1 MRLVVKV
8 SLLTSDSLLWYKTK
22 LPRSL
27 SFSLPAIYWLSMTLG
42 KWQNFSRL
50 LLSYQTFPHQLW
62 NKSWGQ
68 ISPSPCWSDD
78 GQEPQLLA
86 QRVETHC
93 AAAPPQDRKRHSRRT
108 KRVRQ
113 DAGARDHSCC
123 IFGNQSQDTWF
134 RGKEELWMSQS
145 GFKLTLPPFFFLIW
159 TIFQICIDLII
170 ILCFHVLFWFF
181 DHKACGI
188 LASQA
193 GIKPALEHA
202 KLLQLYLTL
211 CDPMGCSPPGSSVHG
226 ILQARILEW
235 VSMPSSRG
243 SSQPRDQTCLLC
255 HLHWQAGSFP

>member
-1 MRLVVKV
+1 MC
-8 SLLTSDSLLWYKTK
+8 S
-22 LPRSL
+22 
-27 SFSLPAIYWLSMTLG
+27 
-42 KWQNFSRL
+42 
-50 LLSYQTFPHQLW
+50 
-62 NKSWGQ
+62 
-68 ISPSPCWSDD
+68 SPSP
-78 GQEPQLLA
+78 GQEKTQPENKEGKTGCGGKRSQLLYFWKPEPGHMI
-86 QRVETHC
+86 Q
-93 AAAPPQDRKRHSRRT
+93 RKRRALDESVWVQADST
-108 KRVRQ
+108 
-113 DAGARDHSCC
+113 
-123 IFGNQSQDTWF
+123 T
-134 RGKEELWMSQS
+134 
-145 GFKLTLPPFFFLIW
+145 FFFLIW